1 MIARSRIADNNMLS
15 RTLVLVSVV
24 VVVRARFKAP

>member
-1 MIARSRIADNNMLS
+1 MIARSRIADNKLS

-24 VVVRARFKAP
+24 VVRARFKAP